1 MLRIS
6 KKERQQLY
14 NMNASVR
21 RKIKRLK
28 NTFNIDTHFEIT
40 TPKQFLTR
48 REVNHYKWEVQNFL
62 KNEHQYVKL
71 GVMRGSRYHFYVTK
85 EEYKDLRKDIERQQR
100 YAREVQKKAMNTRL
114 TQGGKKTAMSSFGY
128 INQIRPTIIKQGL
141 RSPYQQMY
149 PIRFQK
155 SSIHSREQ
163 FNKFKHAVK
172 TFHTKEAYEK
182 INTQAKNNYI
192 NALYNNFGANAMPII
207 SILERMSGKEFQNF
221 YESDVFVDF
230 DYIYSY
236 EQVSLVLKRISMAL
250 SSWMEDNN
258 MEIVNKIN
266 DPNDLA
272 LYISDVDNLHNIPNL
287 DSAEILSEWSPHTK
301 TFTYQGETYIGN
313 FREKELEQI
322 MRGNITENILKKAKK
337 INR

>member
-28 NTFNIDTHFEIT
+28 NTFNIDTHFEIE
-40 TPKQFLTR
+40 TPSSFLTR
-48 REVNHYKWEVQNFL
+48 REVNHYKREVQNFL

-71 GVMRGSRYHFYVTK
+71 GLMRGSRYYFYVTK

-100 YAREVQKKAMNTRL
+100 YAREIQKKAMNTRL
-114 TQGGKKTAMSSFGY
+114 TQGGEKTAMSSFGY

-155 SSIHSREQ
+155 ASIHSREQ
-163 FNKFKHAVK
+163 FNKFRHAVK
-172 TFHTKEAYEK
+172 TFHTKDAYEK

-192 NALYNNFGANAMPII
+192 AALYNNFGFFALPIMN
-207 SILERMSGKEFQNF
+207 ILEQMTGKEFQNF

-236 EQVSLVLKRISMAL
+236 EQADLALKRIAKGL
-250 SSWMEDNN
+250 SAWLQNKNNNIADRNSAKENVLFMENYQ
-258 MEIVNKIN
+258 ELLQI
-266 DPNDLA
+266 P
-272 LYISDVDNLHNIPNL
+272 YI
-287 DSAEILSEWSPHTK
+287 DSSLILSEWTPHTI
-301 TFTYQGETYIGN
+301 TFTYQGVTYTGN
-313 FREKELEQI
+313 YRTKEIDQI
-322 MRGNITENILKKAKK
+322 LRGNITDRILEKSKKVE
-337 INR
+337 R

>member
-6 KKERQQLY
+6 KRERQQLY

-28 NTFNIDTHFEIT
+28 NTFNIDTHFEIE
-40 TPKQFLTR
+40 TPSSFLTR

-71 GVMRGSRYHFYVTK
+71 GVMRGSKYHFYVTK
-85 EEYKDLRKDIERQQR
+85 EEYKELRKDIEKQQR
-100 YAREVQKKAMNTRL
+100 YARQVMKKAMNTRL
-114 TQGGKKTAMSSFGY
+114 TQGGQKTAMSSGSY
-128 INQIRPTIIKQGL
+128 IEQIRPTIIRQGL

-149 PIRFQK
+149 PIQFQK
-155 SSIHSREQ
+155 ASIHSREQ
-163 FNKFKHAVK
+163 YDKFKNAVK

-192 NALYNNFGANAMPII
+192 SALINNFGSFAFPLAG
-207 SILERMSGKEFQNF
+207 ILEQMTGKEFQNF

-236 EQVSLVLKRISMAL
+236 EQADMALKRIAKGLMAWL
-250 SSWMEDNN
+250 QNKN
-258 MEIVNKIN
+258 NKIADRN
-266 DPNDLA
+266 
-272 LYISDVDNLHNIPNL
+272 SVEENIQFMENYQQLLQIPYT
-287 DSAEILSEWSPHTK
+287 DSSLILSEWTPHTI
-301 TFTYQGETYIGN
+301 TFTYQGNTYTGN
-313 FREKELEQI
+313 FRTKEIEQI
-322 MRGNITENILKKAKK
+322 LRGNITDTILEKAKK
-337 INR
+337 IDR

>member
-21 RKIKRLK
+21 RKIKHLK
-28 NTFNIDTHFEIT
+28 NTFNIDTHFNIT

-48 REVNHYKWEVQNFL
+48 REVNQYKWEAQNFL

-85 EEYKDLRKDIERQQR
+85 EEYKELRKDIEKQQR
-100 YAREVQKKAMNTRL
+100 YARQIMKKAMNTRL
-114 TQGGKKTAMSSFGY
+114 TEGGQKTAMSSGGY
-128 INQIRPTIIKQGL
+128 INQIRPTIIRQGL

-155 SSIHSREQ
+155 ASIHSRKQ
-163 FNKFKHAVK
+163 FEKFKHAVK

-182 INTQAKNNYI
+182 INSQAKNNYI
-192 NALYNNFGANAMPII
+192 SALLNNFGSFAYPIADI
-207 SILERMSGKEFQNF
+207 IEQMTGKEFQNF

-236 EQVSLVLKRISMAL
+236 EQADIALKRIAKGL
-250 SSWMEDNN
+250 SAWLENKNNRIAERNTTKENIAFMEDYQQLL
-258 MEIVNKIN
+258 EI
-266 DPNDLA
+266 P
-272 LYISDVDNLHNIPNL
+272 YT
-287 DSAEILSEWSPHTK
+287 DSSLILSEWTPHTI
-301 TFTYQGETYIGN
+301 TFTYQGVTYTGN
-313 FREKELEQI
+313 FRTKEIDQI
-322 MRGNITENILKKAKK
+322 LRGNITETILNKAKK
-337 INR
+337 ITR

>member
-6 KKERQQLY
+6 KRERQQLY

-21 RKIKRLK
+21 QKIKRLK

-40 TPKQFLTR
+40 TPSQFLTR
-48 REVNHYKWEVQNFL
+48 REVNHYKREVQNFL

-85 EEYKDLRKDIERQQR
+85 EEYKELRKDIERQQR

-114 TQGGKKTAMSSFGY
+114 TQGGKKTDMSSFGY

-149 PIRFQK
+149 PIKFQK
-155 SSIHSREQ
+155 ASIHSREQ
-163 FNKFKHAVK
+163 YDSFKYAVK

-192 NALYNNFGANAMPII
+192 SALINNFGSFAFPIV
-207 SILERMSGKEFQNF
+207 SILEQMTGKEFQNF

-236 EQVSLVLKRISMAL
+236 EQADLALKRIAKGL
-250 SSWMEDNN
+250 SAWLQNKNNNIADRNSVEENIRFMENYQQ
-258 MEIVNKIN
+258 
-266 DPNDLA
+266 L
-272 LYISDVDNLHNIPNL
+272 LQIPYT
-287 DSAEILSEWSPHTK
+287 DSSLILSEWTPHTI
-301 TFTYQGETYIGN
+301 TFTHKGVTYTGN
-313 FREKELEQI
+313 FRTREIEQI
-322 MRGNITENILKKAKK
+322 LRGNITDTILQKAKK